1 MLVGETLESLFVVMS
16 LLAESQA
23 SFEHR
28 AREVGLTHGHVL
40 ALIAQDVKTFNNLA
54 FSVCKQ
60 PGQIDD
66 ALFDAL
72 LDATF
77 GAGMTIGLTSAMRQL
92 AYEAVTV
99 SIAAIKQRLEPGDEA
114 SPKKL
119 PPQERE
125 ERRQRQ
131 ANRLTGLA
139 ITGPLEPSYHLV
151 DLFCQ
156 MQEDSCLRYVPLS
169 KCTSREQEIASMR
182 SDKQIV
188 TVENAQLCTKS
199 KQAEVTVDV
208 STELKV
214 VEAMTR
220 RGLALEQANLMTFE
234 THDMV
239 ARSLM
244 KHLGR
249 PVPPGFQGPNIQS
262 VLRADYELWLLVSD
276 SCRASL
282 KRNAAGDLPMNEAMR
297 QHYSSAQVVFHML
310 ATPGGKRSTRDD
322 ADLSSDDRRGKKR
335 KHEKKKKKQEEDVVK
350 KRQPT
355 VPEALKGNSGTDDK
369 GRRICFNYN
378 MAHGC
383 KLTAK
388 GTPAKCPRGLHL
400 CIKRGCH
407 GAHSLVDCNKN

>member
-1 MLVGETLESLFVVMS
+1 MS

-28 AREVGLTHGHVL
+28 AKEVGLTQGNVGSL
-40 ALIAQDVKTFNNLA
+40 LTQDIKTFNNLA
-54 FSVCKQ
+54 FSVSKQ

-66 ALFDAL
+66 TLFDAL
-72 LDATF
+72 LDTTF
-77 GAGMTIGLTSAMRQL
+77 GAGMTIGLVSAMRQL
-92 AYEAVTV
+92 AYEAMTV

-125 ERRQRQ
+125 ERRIRQ

-156 MQEDSCLRYVPLS
+156 MQEDSCLRYVALS
-169 KCTSREQEIASMR
+169 KCTSREQEIASLR

-199 KQAEVTVDV
+199 KQAELTADV
-208 STELKV
+208 STELRV
-214 VEAMTR
+214 MEAMTR

-234 THDMV
+234 THDMI

-244 KHLGR
+244 KHLSR

-276 SCRASL
+276 TCRASL
-282 KRNAAGDLPMNEAMR
+282 KRNAAGELPMNEAML

-310 ATPGGKRSTRDD
+310 ATPTGRKNPREDHD
-322 ADLSSDDRRGKKR
+322 MSSDDRRGKKR
-335 KHEKKKKKQEEDVVK
+335 KREKKGKKQDEEVVR

-355 VPEALKGNSGTDDK
+355 VPEALKGNTGTDEK

-378 MAHGC
+378 LAHGC

-388 GTPAKCPRGLHL
+388 GTPLKCPRGLHV
-400 CIKRGCH
+400 CIRKGCH
-407 GAHSLVDCNKN
+407 GAHSLVDCDKN